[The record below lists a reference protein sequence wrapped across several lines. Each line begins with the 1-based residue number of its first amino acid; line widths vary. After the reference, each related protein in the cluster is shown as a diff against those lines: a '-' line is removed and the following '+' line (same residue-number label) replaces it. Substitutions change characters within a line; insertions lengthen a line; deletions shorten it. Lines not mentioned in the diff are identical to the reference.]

1 MYCMFDGCTSLENVS
16 LNGLNTK
23 NLDVM
28 TGMFSDCL
36 NLHEVDFGSFD
47 TSNLTSINRIFYN
60 CENLATLTFGPNF
73 NTGLVTNSKEAFVNC
88 NSLSKVVFT
97 GDIPGSMKSD
107 IFAGIG
113 SMVKP
118 VLLDVPDLFRS
129 SYQSK
134 FENGMFYGGYFHL
147 PGDDNDTPVIEPSI
161 PQFNSKK
168 LLSITQTNG
177 YSSRTGVLDY
187 DDQGRVVKYTMTQSG
202 KTSEFN
208 YNYSENAVEIT
219 RVGSRGTDT
228 YNFTIEDGRI
238 TSAHWFLAGDNLT
251 EDMTYD
257 YDSDKHLVKVNETVS
272 PKNISTFYDYQWNGE
287 NRQSLSLYKN
297 NALRATEEYTYN
309 DMTSEPLVH
318 ALFGFGLYGAGT
330 VYIDEEFAT
339 MALYPYMGTLPRNLY
354 SSILSNDIYSDHTS
368 SYTYNFTYKTN
379 ANGDIV
385 EVTIDD
391 TTYSLEWDGSEIT
404 PVNTTF
410 TIGDLI
416 YTKLD
421 DSRVT
426 VAAAH
431 TGISGEVQIPSM
443 VRDGESMYSVAAIA
457 DNGFQGCYWMTG
469 LTMPASITEIGSAAF
484 WGCSGLEQLTLHI
497 AEPISISA
505 DVFDGVD
512 KARCILNV
520 PEGSGNLYRNAE
532 VWKEFWLIAAPGDI
546 IVEGITYTLNADG
559 FATIASAN
567 RTANGRYEIPS
578 TVVIDGQEHEVTAI
592 GTRAFENCTDM
603 TAVTIPKSIGAIGDK
618 AFAGCLNLME
628 VFAQGT
634 NPPNLS
640 GLFARLK
647 AYQGAR
653 RKAAQF
659 DGVDLERCLL
669 YVPFGFEDV
678 YRAAEGWKE
687 FKNIVGVHGETDP
700 AVIVTGTNYERAYG
714 DENPAFGFNAEGGV
728 LDGQPEILCEAT
740 SSSPVGTYPIV
751 VKKGSVA
758 NYNDEYVNG
767 TLTVTKAP
775 LTVTAVNA
783 SREQYEDNPDFIITY
798 SGWKNADDESVLT
811 AKPKA
816 KTDATKDSPVGE
828 YSITV
833 YGGEAQNY
841 ELVYVDGTLTVTES
855 TAIQK
860 IVSSGKSFDIYNLHG
875 VKVKQDAVSLDGLAK
890 GVYIING
897 QKVVVR

>member
-1 MYCMFDGCTSLENVS
+1 MKTLLNICIVFITLSLTCQKVMAQEAYAVLSNDGKTATFYYDKQKANRSGVMERANYEAKVS
-16 LNGLNTK
+16 NNK
-23 NLDVM
+23 
-28 TGMFSDCL
+28 
-36 NLHEVDFGSFD
+36 
-47 TSNLTSINRIFYN
+47 
-60 CENLATLTFGPNF
+60 
-73 NTGLVTNSKEAFVNC
+73 
-88 NSLSKVVFT
+88 
-97 GDIPGSMKSD
+97 
-107 IFAGIG
+107 
-113 SMVKP
+113 
-118 VLLDVPDLFRS
+118 
-129 SYQSK
+129 
-134 FENGMFYGGYFHL
+134 FYGGYFKIL
-147 PGDDNDTPVIEPSI
+147 AIGQTEPATPPSHRALY

-520 PEGSGNLYRNAE
+520 PEGSGDLYRNAE

-559 FATIASAN
+559 SATIVSAN
-567 RTANGRYEIPS
+567 RTASGRYEIPS

-592 GTRAFENCTDM
+592 GTRAFENCADM
-603 TAVTIPKSIGAIGDK
+603 TAVTIPQSIGAIGDK

-700 AVIVTGTNYERAYG
+700 AVIVTGLNYERAYG